1 MPPARLLAS
10 ALLLAIISTTAAP
23 ADPASD
29 LTLIAKLI
37 NQKHIEHPP
46 LATIP
51 TDSIARLQ
59 AFLATL
65 DPYSSY
71 LNPQELARET
81 HVVDVRQPGIGG
93 LVTRNREDGWIL
105 VPFLNGPAYQAGLR
119 RPVQLIRVGNQEA
132 ADLDLAAM
140 ATLVKTSVRLRI
152 EARDLITAQPVQATI
167 RIKPFQVPP
176 VEIIEVEGQPILR
189 LHVFAENYTV
199 FLLRQALKPLASSN
213 KPLVIDLRY
222 ATGGDLLEALDS
234 VSLILPRQAPIAT
247 TVTSDGVSVTFK
259 SRNDQRVAPGPVY
272 LLIGPNTVSAAEVF
286 ARALH
291 YYGYAVLVGQPS
303 FGKCLTQQLVELPAK
318 DGLKLTVGR
327 ILDPAGQYCA
337 GRGIA
342 PDVTHTGNIHDTAAL
357 LRLIA
362 EHNQTHRLVCR
373 AEPYRTQPA
382 LEQGITQLGWN
393 RDGGKYQPIALVT
406 PAGAWRLCLG
416 PPLAMPAAALLKI
429 ALARRLNAKMLL
441 FSLFPT
447 LPPIDLIS
455 VQRSPAGAS
464 NKQQL
469 PAPII
474 APKAASSSTSQP
486 LTPQKSDT
494 LRDKN

>member
-1 MPPARLLAS
+1 MPPTRLLAS
-10 ALLLAIISTTAAP
+10 ALLLAIISATAL

-59 AFLATL
+59 AFLTTL

-81 HVVDVRQPGIGG
+81 HVVDARQPGIGG
-93 LVTRNREDGWIL
+93 LVTRNREDGLIL
-105 VPFLNGPAYQAGLR
+105 VPFLNGPAYQGGLR
-119 RPVQLIRVGNQEA
+119 HPVQLIRVENQDA

-140 ATLVKTSVRLRI
+140 ATLVKTRSRLRI
-152 EARDLITAQPVQATI
+152 AARDLITAQTVQATV

-176 VEIIEVEGQPILR
+176 VEIIEVERQPILR

-199 FLLRQALKPLASSN
+199 SLLRQALKSLASAN
-213 KPLVIDLRY
+213 RPLVIDLRY
-222 ATGGDLLEALDS
+222 AIGGDLLEALDS

-247 TVTSDGVSVTFK
+247 TVTSDRVSVTFK

-303 FGKCLTQQLVELPAK
+303 FGKCLTQQLVELPAM

-342 PDVTHTGNIHDTAAL
+342 PDMTHTGNIHDTAAL
-357 LRLIA
+357 LRLIEA
-362 EHNQTHRLVCR
+362 HNQTHRLVCR
-373 AEPYRTQPA
+373 AEPYRNQPA
-382 LEQGITQLGWN
+382 WEQGITQLGWN
-393 RDGGKYQPIALVT
+393 QDGGKYQPISLVT
-406 PAGAWRLCLG
+406 AAGNWRLCLG

-429 ALARRLNAKMLL
+429 ALARRLDAKMLL
-441 FSLFPT
+441 IPLFPT

-455 VQRSPAGAS
+455 VQRSPANAS
-464 NKQQL
+464 QKPEP
-469 PAPII
+469 PAPV
-474 APKAASSSTSQP
+474 APKATFSSIP
-486 LTPQKSDT
+486 
-494 LRDKN
+494 

>member
-10 ALLLAIISTTAAP
+10 ALLLAIISTTAL

-81 HVVDVRQPGIGG
+81 HVVGARQPGIGG
-93 LVTRNREDGWIL
+93 LVTRSRENGWIL
-105 VPFLNGPAYQAGLR
+105 VPFLNGPAYQAGIR
-119 RPVQLIRVGNQEA
+119 HPVQLIRVGNQEA

-140 ATLVKTSVRLRI
+140 ATLVKTSLRLRI
-152 EARDLITAQPVQATI
+152 EARDLITMQPVQATI

-176 VEIIEVEGQPILR
+176 VEMIEVEGQPILR

-199 FLLRQALKPLASSN
+199 SLLRQALKPLASSN

-272 LLIGPNTVSAAEVF
+272 LLIGPNTASAAEVF

-291 YYGYAVLVGQPS
+291 HYGYAVLVGQPS

-342 PDVTHTGNIHDTAAL
+342 PDVSHTGNIHDTAAL
-357 LRLIA
+357 LRLIEA
-362 EHNQTHRLVCR
+362 HNQTHRLVCR

-393 RDGGKYQPIALVT
+393 QDGGKYQPIALVT

-416 PPLAMPAAALLKI
+416 PPLAMPAALLLKI
-429 ALARRLNAKMLL
+429 TLTRRLDAKMLL
-441 FSLFPT
+441 FPLFPT
-447 LPPIDLIS
+447 LPPIDLVS
-455 VQRSPAGAS
+455 VERSPANAS
-464 NKQQL
+464 LKTEL
-469 PAPII
+469 PAPV
-474 APKAASSSTSQP
+474 AKPKDAYSSTSQP
-486 LTPQKSDT
+486 MPPSKSDT
-494 LRDKN
+494 FRDKH